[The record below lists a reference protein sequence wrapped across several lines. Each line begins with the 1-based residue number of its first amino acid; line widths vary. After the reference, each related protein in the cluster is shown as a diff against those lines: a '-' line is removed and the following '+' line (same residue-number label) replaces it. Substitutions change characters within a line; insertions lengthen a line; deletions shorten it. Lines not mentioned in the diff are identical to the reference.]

1 MKKIIIISL
10 GKETGKSLK
19 MQLESIL
26 EKNIIIYYFSID
38 DKNLDLSDS
47 DLIVFSSADV
57 ANLFF
62 SKNNIFK
69 KYIIVKRV
77 IQHELL
83 DKLFTLKKGT
93 NVLLVND
100 TKHTCEVAIKQLIA
114 HGVDHLIYHP
124 YYPGIDSYEIQR
136 IAITPGEEEF
146 VPTGVSE
153 IINIGT
159 REIDIVS
166 IMEIIMYLDDLE
178 IYQDLLSSYFYRKI
192 VTQYKKYVNISNK
205 SIKLTR
211 ILKDIIDN
219 SEEGIIY
226 VNTKNEVLV
235 YNKVSMKILGFS
247 EDITGKNIYD
257 MFPNINNE
265 LTLIND
271 NEIFISNK
279 KIYSKNELMGYT
291 IILETS
297 SIIDKLD
304 EERRRKKKQNVNS
317 ARYTFEDMIGNN
329 QRVLKMINLSKKISK
344 SNSTVLI
351 QGESGTG
358 KEILAQAIHN
368 ESTRKN
374 NKFIAINFSA
384 LSENLLES
392 DLFGYEEGAFTG
404 AKKGGKIGLF
414 KKAHKG
420 TIFLDEIGDAPYH
433 FQTRL
438 LRVLQEREITP
449 VGSCDPIP
457 IDVRVIAA
465 TNKDLLEEVKAN
477 RFREDLFYRIN
488 VMPLYTISLR
498 DRKDDIEL
506 LIKYYLR
513 KHKVFT
519 PINKFLDEKVIDY
532 LKEYNWP
539 GNIRELV
546 NIVEFLV
553 NIKEDKTKIKFEDL
567 PLYMLKNLVHKEST
581 TNSNMRI
588 EEGNKNN
595 KFKMTLSDNEI
606 WVLNKIY
613 LNDGIGR
620 RALCKISKEECL
632 DLGEG
637 QIRGI
642 LNKLKESE
650 YIEVNK
656 GIKGTKIS
664 EKGINLINKGI

>member
-19 MQLESIL
+19 MQLEIIL

-153 IINIGT
+153 IINIRT

-329 QRVLKMINLSKKISK
+329 QRVLKIINLSKKISK

-392 DLFGYEEGAFTG
+392 ELFGYEEGAFTG

>member
-19 MQLESIL
+19 IQLESIL

-38 DKNLDLSDS
+38 DKNIYLSDS

-62 SKNNIFK
+62 SKNNILK

-100 TKHTCEVAIKQLIA
+100 TKHTCEIAIKQLIA

-146 VPTGVSE
+146 VPTEVSE

-235 YNKVSMKILGFS
+235 YNKISMKILGFS

-392 DLFGYEEGAFTG
+392 ELFGYEEGAFTG

-588 EEGNKNN
+588 GEGNKNN

>member
-26 EKNIIIYYFSID
+26 EKNIKIYYFSID

-62 SKNNIFK
+62 SKNNILK

-100 TKHTCEVAIKQLIA
+100 TKHTCEVAIKQLVA

-257 MFPNINNE
+257 IFPNINNE
-265 LTLIND
+265 LTLINE

-392 DLFGYEEGAFTG
+392 ELFGYEEGAFTG

-581 TNSNMRI
+581 PNSNMRI
-588 EEGNKNN
+588 GEGNKNN

-606 WVLNKIY
+606 WILNKIY

-664 EKGINLINKGI
+664 EKGINLIN

>member
-19 MQLESIL
+19 IQLESIL

-257 MFPNINNE
+257 IFPNINNE

-392 DLFGYEEGAFTG
+392 ELFGYEEGAFTG

>member
-26 EKNIIIYYFSID
+26 EKNIKIYYFSID

-62 SKNNIFK
+62 SKNNILK

-100 TKHTCEVAIKQLIA
+100 TKHTCEVAIKQLVA

-257 MFPNINNE
+257 IFPNINNE
-265 LTLIND
+265 LTLINE

-392 DLFGYEEGAFTG
+392 ELFGYEEGAFTG

-581 TNSNMRI
+581 PNSNMRI
-588 EEGNKNN
+588 GEGNKNN

-606 WVLNKIY
+606 WILNKIY

>member
-19 MQLESIL
+19 IQLESIL

-392 DLFGYEEGAFTG
+392 ELFGYEEGAFTG

-664 EKGINLINKGI
+664 GKGITLINKGI

>member
-26 EKNIIIYYFSID
+26 EKNIIIYYFYID

-392 DLFGYEEGAFTG
+392 ELFGYEEGAFTG

>member
-62 SKNNIFK
+62 SKNNILK

-257 MFPNINNE
+257 IFPNINNE

-392 DLFGYEEGAFTG
+392 ELFGYEEGAFTG

-588 EEGNKNN
+588 GEGNKNN

>member
-19 MQLESIL
+19 IQLESIL

-38 DKNLDLSDS
+38 DKNIYLSDS

-62 SKNNIFK
+62 SKNNMLK

-100 TKHTCEVAIKQLIA
+100 TKHTCEIAIKQLIA

-392 DLFGYEEGAFTG
+392 ELFGYEEGAFTG
-404 AKKGGKIGLF
+404 AKKGGKVGLF

-588 EEGNKNN
+588 GEGNKNN

>member
-19 MQLESIL
+19 IQLESIL

-392 DLFGYEEGAFTG
+392 ELFGYEEGAFTG

-519 PINKFLDEKVIDY
+519 PINTFLDEKVIDY

-567 PLYMLKNLVHKEST
+567 PLYMLKNLVYKEST

-620 RALCKISKEECL
+620 RALCKMSKEECL

>member
-47 DLIVFSSADV
+47 DLIVFSSTDV

-124 YYPGIDSYEIQR
+124 YYPGIDGYEIQK

-392 DLFGYEEGAFTG
+392 ELFGYEEGAFTG

-532 LKEYNWP
+532 LNEYNWP

-581 TNSNMRI
+581 TNSNMRV

-664 EKGINLINKGI
+664 EKGINLISKGI

>member
-1 MKKIIIISL
+1 
-10 GKETGKSLK
+10 
-19 MQLESIL
+19 
-26 EKNIIIYYFSID
+26 
-38 DKNLDLSDS
+38 
-47 DLIVFSSADV
+47 
-57 ANLFF
+57 
-62 SKNNIFK
+62 
-69 KYIIVKRV
+69 
-77 IQHELL
+77 
-83 DKLFTLKKGT
+83 
-93 NVLLVND
+93 
-100 TKHTCEVAIKQLIA
+100 
-114 HGVDHLIYHP
+114 
-124 YYPGIDSYEIQR
+124 
-136 IAITPGEEEF
+136 
-146 VPTGVSE
+146 
-153 IINIGT
+153 
-159 REIDIVS
+159 
-166 IMEIIMYLDDLE
+166 
-178 IYQDLLSSYFYRKI
+178 
-192 VTQYKKYVNISNK
+192 
-205 SIKLTR
+205 
-211 ILKDIIDN
+211 
-219 SEEGIIY
+219 
-226 VNTKNEVLV
+226 
-235 YNKVSMKILGFS
+235 MKILGFS

-392 DLFGYEEGAFTG
+392 ELFGYEEGAFTG

-567 PLYMLKNLVHKEST
+567 PLYMLKNLVHKE
-581 TNSNMRI
+581 
-588 EEGNKNN
+588 
-595 KFKMTLSDNEI
+595 
-606 WVLNKIY
+606 VH
-613 LNDGIGR
+613 
-620 RALCKISKEECL
+620 
-632 DLGEG
+632 
-637 QIRGI
+637 
-642 LNKLKESE
+642 
-650 YIEVNK
+650 
-656 GIKGTKIS
+656 
-664 EKGINLINKGI
+664 LIAI

>member
-62 SKNNIFK
+62 SKNNILK

-257 MFPNINNE
+257 VFPNINNE

-358 KEILAQAIHN
+358 KEILAQSIHN
-368 ESTRKN
+368 ESNRKN

-392 DLFGYEEGAFTG
+392 ELFGYEEGAFTG

-546 NIVEFLV
+546 NIIEFLV
-553 NIKEDKTKIKFEDL
+553 NIKEDKAKIKFEDL
-567 PLYMLKNLVHKEST
+567 PLYMLKNLVPKEST
-581 TNSNMRI
+581 PNSNMRI
-588 EEGNKNN
+588 GEGNKNN
-595 KFKMTLSDNEI
+595 KFKINLSDNEI

-642 LNKLKESE
+642 LNKLKKSE

>member
-1 MKKIIIISL
+1 
-10 GKETGKSLK
+10 
-19 MQLESIL
+19 
-26 EKNIIIYYFSID
+26 
-38 DKNLDLSDS
+38 
-47 DLIVFSSADV
+47 
-57 ANLFF
+57 
-62 SKNNIFK
+62 
-69 KYIIVKRV
+69 
-77 IQHELL
+77 
-83 DKLFTLKKGT
+83 
-93 NVLLVND
+93 
-100 TKHTCEVAIKQLIA
+100 
-114 HGVDHLIYHP
+114 
-124 YYPGIDSYEIQR
+124 
-136 IAITPGEEEF
+136 
-146 VPTGVSE
+146 
-153 IINIGT
+153 
-159 REIDIVS
+159 
-166 IMEIIMYLDDLE
+166 
-178 IYQDLLSSYFYRKI
+178 
-192 VTQYKKYVNISNK
+192 
-205 SIKLTR
+205 
-211 ILKDIIDN
+211 
-219 SEEGIIY
+219 
-226 VNTKNEVLV
+226 
-235 YNKVSMKILGFS
+235 GFS

-392 DLFGYEEGAFTG
+392 ELFGYEEGAFTG

>member
-26 EKNIIIYYFSID
+26 EKNIMIYYFSID

-100 TKHTCEVAIKQLIA
+100 TKHTCEIAIKQLIA

-392 DLFGYEEGAFTG
+392 ELFGYEEGAFTG
-404 AKKGGKIGLF
+404 AKKGGKVGLF

-588 EEGNKNN
+588 GEGNKNN

>member
-47 DLIVFSSADV
+47 DLILFSSADV

-392 DLFGYEEGAFTG
+392 ELFGYEEGAFTG

-588 EEGNKNN
+588 EEGNKNK

>member
-19 MQLESIL
+19 IQLESIL

-38 DKNLDLSDS
+38 DKNIYLSDS

-62 SKNNIFK
+62 SKNNILK

-100 TKHTCEVAIKQLIA
+100 TKHTCEIAIKQLIA

-166 IMEIIMYLDDLE
+166 IMEIIIYLDDLE

-392 DLFGYEEGAFTG
+392 ELFGYEEGAFTG
-404 AKKGGKIGLF
+404 AKKGGKVGLF

-588 EEGNKNN
+588 GEGNKNN

-656 GIKGTKIS
+656 GIKWTKIS

>member
-62 SKNNIFK
+62 SKNNILK
-69 KYIIVKRV
+69 KYTIVKRV

-124 YYPGIDSYEIQR
+124 YYPGIDGYEIQR

-392 DLFGYEEGAFTG
+392 ELFGYEEGAFTG

>member
-47 DLIVFSSADV
+47 DLIVFSSTDV

-124 YYPGIDSYEIQR
+124 YYPGIDGYEIQK

-279 KIYSKNELMGYT
+279 KIYSKNELMDYT

-392 DLFGYEEGAFTG
+392 ELFGYEEGAFTG

-532 LKEYNWP
+532 LNEYNWP

-581 TNSNMRI
+581 TNSNMRV

-664 EKGINLINKGI
+664 EKGINLISKGI

>member
-19 MQLESIL
+19 IQLESIL

-38 DKNLDLSDS
+38 DKNIYLSDS

-62 SKNNIFK
+62 SKNNILK

-392 DLFGYEEGAFTG
+392 ELFGYEEGAFTG
-404 AKKGGKIGLF
+404 AKKGGKVGLF

-588 EEGNKNN
+588 GEGNKNN

>member
-392 DLFGYEEGAFTG
+392 ELFGYEEGAFTG

-465 TNKDLLEEVKAN
+465 TNKDLLEEVRAN